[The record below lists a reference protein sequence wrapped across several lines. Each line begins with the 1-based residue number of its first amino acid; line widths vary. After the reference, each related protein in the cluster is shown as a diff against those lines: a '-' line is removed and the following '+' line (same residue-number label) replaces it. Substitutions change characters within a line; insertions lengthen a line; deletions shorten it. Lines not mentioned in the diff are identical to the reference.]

1 MSESYCKKLT
11 LLSPEYNN
19 NLLFERDSYSINI
32 ADASFTDVFNYAQN
46 NTQLYDKHTL
56 YEMNMITKGQCCFVI
71 QNHKSLT
78 VSQGNFIII
87 PPNVKH
93 KISFESNEFS
103 RTKIFFSFKSKEE
116 KNTDLLSSVE
126 CVLQNKY
133 VFPYNEQMQ
142 TLLSLMIDI
151 SKNMPA
157 EYKTSIFLYAI
168 TFIMETLRTISKE
181 NITKESKTTKI
192 INKAVEYISL
202 NASANLGV
210 SNVADYL
217 GISTK
222 QFTRIFN
229 KHMGISPG
237 KYIKNCRISRISDFL
252 LFSDLSI
259 TDIAESMG
267 YPDYA
272 SLVKAFKRAKG
283 VTPVQY
289 RNKTKNTE
297 VKYENH

>member
-32 ADASFTDVFNYAQN
+32 ADASFTDVFNYSQN

>member
-1 MSESYCKKLT
+1 MSESYCKKLN
-11 LLSPEYNN
+11 LLSPEYSN
-19 NLLFERDSYSINI
+19 NLLFERDSYSIDI

>member
-1 MSESYCKKLT
+1 
-11 LLSPEYNN
+11 
-19 NLLFERDSYSINI
+19 
-32 ADASFTDVFNYAQN
+32 
-46 NTQLYDKHTL
+46 
-56 YEMNMITKGQCCFVI
+56 
-71 QNHKSLT
+71 
-78 VSQGNFIII
+78 
-87 PPNVKH
+87 
-93 KISFESNEFS
+93 
-103 RTKIFFSFKSKEE
+103 
-116 KNTDLLSSVE
+116 
-126 CVLQNKY
+126 
-133 VFPYNEQMQ
+133 
-142 TLLSLMIDI
+142 MIDI

-168 TFIMETLRTISKE
+168 TFILETLRTISKE

-202 NASANLGV
+202 NASATLGV

-229 KHMGISPG
+229 KHMEISPG
-237 KYIKNCRISRISDFL
+237 KYIKKCRISRISDFL